1 MFFDDPV
8 PAFGTLRHAARDGAE
23 LRFFAWRGAAENPF
37 MTTAERAAAPF
48 LPNIPARHPGAPGQF
63 AFADRHRIHRSR
75 EESGG
80 AAIEIRPSDIA
91 CSLREGEVV
100 DYFTRFGPLGR
111 ARDEADERKPEQ
123 VKKKVR
129 ADLAPFAQGAE
140 ERVTR

>member
-63 AFADRHRIHRSR
+63 AFADRHRIHRIL
-75 EESGG
+75 EESGW
-80 AAIEIRPSDIA
+80 AAIEIRPIDIA
-91 CSLREGEVV
+91 CTLREGELV

-111 ARDEADERKPEQ
+111 VLDEADERS
-123 VKKKVR
+123 
-129 ADLAPFAQGAE
+129 E
-140 ERVTR
+140 EHTSELQSLMRISYAVFCLK